1 MTVSKSNRWTRRQTL
16 WMMTGAA
23 AGVALHGCQPS
34 TNTTASTA
42 SETESSP
49 DSSTATNLVTASI
62 GTTPWIGNTPMI
74 IAKEK
79 GFFRELGLDLNIRMF
94 QSVAQAFPAFT
105 TGQLNALTL
114 VTSEVVSLADRGVD
128 FRVVMVQDV
137 SAGGDVILARN
148 SIESIEDFRGKRI
161 AVELGGVGHFFV
173 LQVLA
178 EAGLTENDVELLNT
192 SPDASTAAYQAG
204 NVEIAY
210 SYSPFSDKANEV
222 QTDGR
227 TIYSTKEMPTAIAD
241 FHGFRTDFIEAN
253 PQAVSA
259 FVQGVAQAI
268 EFLETD
274 RQEGLEIGARELEI
288 TPEELDEQLA
298 GIELPDLQMNREMLA
313 NPNSDIY
320 MMNAFNN
327 MAQFLQDQ
335 GQIDSIPDLSTIIDP
350 QFVSTLAS

>member
-1 MTVSKSNRWTRRQTL
+1 MCQRAEMSFWHAT
-16 WMMTGAA
+16 
-23 AGVALHGCQPS
+23 AL
-34 TNTTASTA
+34 
-42 SETESSP
+42 
-49 DSSTATNLVTASI
+49 
-62 GTTPWIGNTPMI
+62 
-74 IAKEK
+74 K
-79 GFFRELGLDLNIRMF
+79 
-94 QSVAQAFPAFT
+94 
-105 TGQLNALTL
+105 
-114 VTSEVVSLADRGVD
+114 
-128 FRVVMVQDV
+128 
-137 SAGGDVILARN
+137 
-148 SIESIEDFRGKRI
+148 
-161 AVELGGVGHFFV
+161 V
-173 LQVLA
+173 L
-178 EAGLTENDVELLNT
+178 NDVELLNT

-350 QFVSTLAS
+350 QFVSTLASS